1 MIIANWKS
9 NGGLMMIQDWTS
21 DFISSCS
28 PKDFYVGIA
37 PPAIYIS
44 DFSLLEWDLDTLE
57 EKSNNKICDIKIGA
71 QDVDHSSG
79 SRTGALAIKMFEDF
93 GIDFEIEQQ
102 ENSPVALQNLFN
114 KEIQNIDS
122 VLFDYY
128 KKISE
133 DFDSYYF
140 VLKTSQKGNS
150 NIVGYARIIEADF
163 YWNVYELFIK
173 DNFREL
179 GLGTKLFEYIADNA
193 NMKNLEVRSFALPSD
208 RQAKN
213 FYESNAITAKVL
225 IMEKKRENNRY
236 RP

>member
-1 MIIANWKS
+1 MH
-9 NGGLMMIQDWTS
+9 
-21 DFISSCS
+21 
-28 PKDFYVGIA
+28 
-37 PPAIYIS
+37 
-44 DFSLLEWDLDTLE
+44 
-57 EKSNNKICDIKIGA
+57 EKKF
-71 QDVDHSSG
+71 Q
-79 SRTGALAIKMFEDF
+79 DF

-114 KEIQNIDS
+114 KEIQNIDN

-128 KKISE
+128 QEISKN
-133 DFDSYYF
+133 FDSNYF

-150 NIVGYARIIEADF
+150 DIVGYARILEDDF

-179 GLGTKLFEYIADNA
+179 GLGTKLFEYITDIA
-193 NMKNLEVRSFALPSD
+193 NLNNFQIRSFALPSD

>member
-1 MIIANWKS
+1 MH
-9 NGGLMMIQDWTS
+9 
-21 DFISSCS
+21 
-28 PKDFYVGIA
+28 
-37 PPAIYIS
+37 
-44 DFSLLEWDLDTLE
+44 
-57 EKSNNKICDIKIGA
+57 EKKF
-71 QDVDHSSG
+71 Q
-79 SRTGALAIKMFEDF
+79 DF

-102 ENSPVALQNLFN
+102 ENSPVELQNLFN
-114 KEIQNIDS
+114 KEIENIDG
-122 VLFDYY
+122 VLLNYY
-128 KKISE
+128 QKISK

-140 VLKTSQKGNS
+140 VLKTSQNEKTS
-150 NIVGYARIIEADF
+150 IVGYARILEADL

-179 GLGTKLFEYIADNA
+179 GLGTKLFEYITEIA
-193 NMKNLEVRSFALPSD
+193 NLNNFQIRSFALPSD